1 LLETSNDFNV
11 GASRVAVNSR
21 GDAIAIWEQSDGVPN
36 GSTQKVYSR
45 RYQASTGW
53 QAAVAITDLTASV
66 NHIVGSELLL
76 DDAGVATWIQNNNS
90 IDTRRNSPTTGWGAV
105 FSAPNP
111 RILVQLSAVMDA
123 SGNIRLLR
131 SGSDVESNTLPAG
144 GGAWGTW
151 VPVDNAGS
159 AVSSRAKITQS
170 SNGTALAVWRESN
183 PGDNNRSMK
192 AARFTPTG
200 GWSTPESIELLFT
213 NVEDA
218 DPSVVMD
225 DQGNGIAMWQQNSTL
240 YYNIY
245 RAGSGWQGAVEV
257 AGQGQALPS
266 AAIQMAMTPDG
277 RAVATWFIGGGLGT
291 LRGMQYSPATGW
303 TAPVNIGGSNF
314 NRKMSMDSNGQAVMT
329 YMSINATTAK
339 WDLVS
344 QRLSFGGAW
353 SAPTAVETAGGDIQN
368 STFVMNQSGQGVA
381 VWVQDDAANSSAR
394 NSFWSA
400 VLR

>member
-1 LLETSNDFNV
+1 LLETSNDFNIV
-11 GASRVAVNSR
+11 GSRVAVNR
-21 GDAIAIWEQSDGVPN
+21 QGDAIAIWEQSDGVPN
-36 GSTQKVYSR
+36 ASTLKVFSR
-45 RYQASTGW
+45 RYQAATGW
-53 QAAVAITDLTASV
+53 QPAVAITDLTTSAG
-66 NHIVGSELLL
+66 HISGSELLL
-76 DDAGVATWIQNNNS
+76 DEAGVATWIRASNNME
-90 IDTRRNSPTTGWGAV
+90 TRRNSPTAGWGPV

-111 RILVQLSAVMDA
+111 RIAVELSVAMDA
-123 SGNIRLLR
+123 VGNIRVLR
-131 SGSDVESNTLPAG
+131 SGSDVESNALPAG
-144 GGAWGTW
+144 GSWGTW

-159 AVSSRAKITQS
+159 AVSERAKMAFS

-225 DQGNGIAMWQQNSTL
+225 DQGNGMAMWQQNSTL

-257 AGQGQALPS
+257 AGQGQALPN

-303 TAPVNIGGSNF
+303 TVPVTIDGNNF
-314 NRKMSMDSNGQAVMT
+314 NRKMSIDNNGQAVLV
-329 YMSINATTAK
+329 YTTIDPSTARS
-339 WDLVS
+339 DLVS
-344 QRLSFGGAW
+344 RRLSFGGQW
-353 SAPTAVETAGGDIQN
+353 SAATAVETADG
-368 STFVMNQSGQGVA
+368 STVNATFSMNQNGQGVA
-381 VWVQDDAANSSAR
+381 VWVQNDAANTSVR